1 MTGKNIAVTL
11 EVVED
16 NGRRIDA
23 APEGVAIGALSL
35 LPWQIHPVE
44 KAADD
49 FAGSAVYLVK
59 VSYDLEL
66 EQDLAPIRWYEL
78 GLEFGE
84 DASATVVDAV
94 PRTSRVSQPAAA
106 YDLTR
111 YLEFAPAG
119 KPGQVHLSEVN
130 GAVFR
135 HGVPGSSVRW
145 RHASEHPDGIEPGSR
160 SGWLALVV
168 PDGCDRLPVTLS
180 ARFDLPADPDS
191 PYWPVQEPAHFVLTL
206 RDEQLGR
213 PLAPAVAGERK
224 AADPGEPS
232 AFICYAHDDA
242 EHKENVRK
250 FADVLLAE
258 GIDVHIDQ
266 YADAR
271 RRDWGHWAYRHL
283 RHRDFVLVMASPMC
297 QAVGDGDAEP
307 EKHPGLRAEFDALRT
322 LYQRNPEWRPYVLPV
337 VLPERSEYEIPL
349 FLGPAPND
357 YYRIDDYTPECVAN
371 LLLVMRS
378 TERRTWSLR

>member
-1 MTGKNIAVTL
+1 MTDRNIAVKL
-11 EVVED
+11 AVVED
-16 NGRRIDA
+16 SGRRIDT
-23 APEGVAIGALSL
+23 APEEAAIGALRL
-35 LPWQIHPVE
+35 LPWQIHPVK

-49 FAGSAVYLVK
+49 FAGAAVYLVK
-59 VSYDLEL
+59 VSYELEL
-66 EQDLAPIRWYEL
+66 EQDLPPIRWYEL

-94 PRTSRVSQPAAA
+94 PRTSRVPRPAAA

-119 KPGQVHLSEVN
+119 KSGQVHLSETN
-130 GAVFR
+130 GAVYR

-145 RHASEHPDGIEPGSR
+145 RHASEHRDGIEPGSR

-168 PDGCDRLPVTLS
+168 PDGCERLPITLS
-180 ARFDLPADPDS
+180 ARFDLQAGADS
-191 PYWPVQEPAHFVLTL
+191 PYWPVQEPVRFDLTL
-206 RDEQLGR
+206 RDEQFKP
-213 PLAPAVAGERK
+213 PLTPAVPDGRRAF
-224 AADPGEPS
+224 DPGEPS

-242 EHKENVRK
+242 EHKENVRR

-266 YADAR
+266 YADVR
-271 RRDWGHWAYRHL
+271 RKDWGHWAYRNL
-283 RHRDFVLVMASPMC
+283 RNRDFVLVIASPMC
-297 QAVGDGDAEP
+297 RAVGDGDAAL

-322 LYQRNPEWRPYVLPV
+322 LHQRNPEWRPYVLPV
-337 VLPERSEYEIPL
+337 VLPGRSEYEIPL
-349 FLGPAPND
+349 FLGPGPND
-357 YYRIDDYTPECVAN
+357 YYRIADYAPECVAN

-378 TERRTWSLR
+378 TERRTWSLS